1 MTNPG
6 AATAAKCKVQP
17 RKDKDMKSEENVTAD
32 IDAAELI
39 ETASI
44 YRNRAGETVQEH
56 EAISMWIDGEKVGT
70 DEELYVDAY
79 TTNERIEEI
88 AKDIA
93 VSAGTIDG
101 GAEEVFKSLREKQA
115 SFQLNDDQWGN
126 LTPYLEQLLTE
137 EHPNIRLKTAGK
149 YNPEGRRIIL
159 IRTRPGDGG
168 WEPAAIDDGK
178 KAWNQW
184 RSAGLEYPF
193 ADSREGERSRDV
205 LTEIET
211 RIDSQAVISGRSTV
225 TEALSQ
231 YRKLI
236 RKIEMAQEEVD
247 QLVPVIRENNL
258 EEAEIKVREYRNAM
272 QEDIPVTG
280 ALKARKALIE
290 TVLKAISADNQIDT
304 ENPDYLPFARI
315 ASMIEL
321 GIGRSSD
328 RHEVEKDDKAL
339 CEAAGFSRVLL
350 SQLREDRI
358 GNELR
363 PVLERALILAEGG
376 SPD

>member
-1 MTNPG
+1 
-6 AATAAKCKVQP
+6 
-17 RKDKDMKSEENVTAD
+17 MKNEENSTATD
-32 IDAAELI
+32 PVELI
-39 ETASI
+39 ETSST
-44 YRNRAGETVQEH
+44 YMNRAGETVQEH
-56 EAISMWIDGEKVGT
+56 EAISMRIDGDKVGT

-88 AKDIA
+88 SKDIA
-93 VSAGTIDG
+93 RCAGSIDS
-101 GAEEVFKSLREKQA
+101 GAEVFSSLKEKQGG
-115 SFQLNDDQWGN
+115 FQSKDDQWGG
-126 LTPYLEQLLTE
+126 LTPYLEQLLAE

-149 YNPEGRRIIL
+149 YNPDGRRIIL

-205 LTEIET
+205 LSEIET

-236 RKIEMAQEEVD
+236 RKIEKAQEEVN